1 MFVDA
6 SRSTQRSMAERF
18 RLAGLTTSSAKHSR
32 KPRFDGWKG
41 GNPLSPRS
49 ARAWYLLLLVPFIAL
64 LLPIYLHWSP
74 TLAGVPFFY
83 WYQFALLFS
92 SAVLT
97 AIVYVVSRE
106 TPQ

>member
-1 MFVDA
+1 
-6 SRSTQRSMAERF
+6 
-18 RLAGLTTSSAKHSR
+18 
-32 KPRFDGWKG
+32 
-41 GNPLSPRS
+41 
-49 ARAWYLLLLVPFIAL
+49 
-64 LLPIYLHWSP
+64 
-74 TLAGVPFFY
+74 VPFFY